1 MNKIESLSTEGRNPN
16 SMNLDQV
23 STLEMVKIMN
33 NEDAKVAAGI
43 TTVLPQIATAIDRAA
58 ERFTAGGR
66 IIYIGAG
73 TSGRLGLLD
82 GVELTPTYSV
92 PSTRAFG
99 IIAGGDEAVYKAI
112 EGAEDSRELGLADIK
127 AVELTPQDILIG
139 LSASGRTPYVLAALE
154 YAKKVGALTI
164 SVSANPNSEM
174 ATVADVGIDV
184 AVGPE
189 VITGSTRMKSGT
201 AQKMVLNMISSGIMV
216 KTGKVY
222 QNLMINVQATNE
234 KLVNRGIRIVSQA
247 TGVSFEEAE
256 KVFYE
261 SGERVNV
268 AILMLELNVSSIEA
282 KKLLK
287 EKDGN
292 IANVIRESK

>member
-43 TTVLPQIATAIDRAA
+43 EAVLPEIARAIDLAA
-58 ERFTAGGR
+58 ERFAAGGR

-92 PSTRAFG
+92 SSTRAFG
-99 IIAGGDEAVYKAI
+99 IIAGGAEAVYKAI

-127 AVELTPQDILIG
+127 AVELMPQDILIG
-139 LSASGRTPYVLAALE
+139 LSASGRTPYVLSALE
-154 YAKKVGALTI
+154 YAKKLGTLTI

-216 KTGKVY
+216 RTGKVY

-268 AILMLELNVSSIEA
+268 AILMLELNISSIEA

>member
-43 TTVLPQIATAIDRAA
+43 ATVLPQIATAIDRAA
-58 ERFTAGGR
+58 ERFAAGGR

>member
-43 TTVLPQIATAIDRAA
+43 ATVLPQIATAIDRAA

-127 AVELTPQDILIG
+127 AVEVTPQDILIG

-154 YAKKVGALTI
+154 YSKKVGALTI

>member
-43 TTVLPQIATAIDRAA
+43 ATVLPQIATAIDRAA

-164 SVSANPNSEM
+164 SVSANPNSEI

>member
-43 TTVLPQIATAIDRAA
+43 ATVLPQIATAIDRAA
-58 ERFTAGGR
+58 ERFAAGGR

-247 TGVSFEEAE
+247 TGVSFVEAE

>member
-1 MNKIESLSTEGRNPN
+1 LNKIESLSTEGRNPN

-43 TTVLPQIATAIDRAA
+43 ATVLPQIATAIDRAA
-58 ERFTAGGR
+58 ERFAAGGR

-82 GVELTPTYSV
+82 GVELKPTYSV

>member
-43 TTVLPQIATAIDRAA
+43 ATVLPQIATAIDRAA
-58 ERFTAGGR
+58 ERFMAGGR

-216 KTGKVY
+216 RTGKVY

-287 EKDGN
+287 ENDGN

>member
-1 MNKIESLSTEGRNPN
+1 LNKIESLSTEGRNPN

-43 TTVLPQIATAIDRAA
+43 ATVLPQIATAIDRAA

>member
-23 STLEMVKIMN
+23 STLEMVEIIN

-43 TTVLPQIATAIDRAA
+43 TVALPKIAKAIDLAA
-58 ERFTAGGR
+58 ERFAAGGR

-92 PSTRAFG
+92 PAERAFG
-99 IIAGGDEAVYKAI
+99 IIAGGAEAVYKAI

-174 ATVADVGIDV
+174 AAVADVGIDV

-216 KTGKVY
+216 RTGKVY

-261 SGERVNV
+261 AGERVNV
-268 AILMLELNVSSIEA
+268 AILMLELNISSTEA
-282 KKLLK
+282 KKLLE

>member
-23 STLEMVKIMN
+23 STLEMVEIIN

-43 TTVLPQIATAIDRAA
+43 TVALPKIAKAIDLAA
-58 ERFTAGGR
+58 ERFAAGGR

-92 PSTRAFG
+92 PAERAFG
-99 IIAGGDEAVYKAI
+99 IIAGGAEAVYKAI

-127 AVELTPQDILIG
+127 AVELMPQDILIG

-174 ATVADVGIDV
+174 AAVADVGIDV

-216 KTGKVY
+216 RTGKVY

-261 SGERVNV
+261 AGERVNV
-268 AILMLELNVSSIEA
+268 AILMLELNISSTEA
-282 KKLLK
+282 KKLLE

>member
-1 MNKIESLSTEGRNPN
+1 MNKIKSLSTEGRNPN

-43 TTVLPQIATAIDRAA
+43 ATVLPQIATAIDRAA
-58 ERFTAGGR
+58 ERFAAGGR

>member
-43 TTVLPQIATAIDRAA
+43 ATVLPQIATAIDRAA
-58 ERFTAGGR
+58 ERFAAGGR

-139 LSASGRTPYVLAALE
+139 
-154 YAKKVGALTI
+154 
-164 SVSANPNSEM
+164 
-174 ATVADVGIDV
+174 
-184 AVGPE
+184 
-189 VITGSTRMKSGT
+189 
-201 AQKMVLNMISSGIMV
+201 
-216 KTGKVY
+216 
-222 QNLMINVQATNE
+222 
-234 KLVNRGIRIVSQA
+234 
-247 TGVSFEEAE
+247 
-256 KVFYE
+256 
-261 SGERVNV
+261 
-268 AILMLELNVSSIEA
+268 
-282 KKLLK
+282 
-287 EKDGN
+287 
-292 IANVIRESK
+292 

>member
-1 MNKIESLSTEGRNPN
+1 MNKIENLSTEGRNPN

-43 TTVLPQIATAIDRAA
+43 AAVLPEIARAIDHAA
-58 ERFTAGGR
+58 ERFAAGGR

-92 PSTRAFG
+92 PATRAFG

-174 ATVADVGIDV
+174 AAVADVGIDV

>member
-43 TTVLPQIATAIDRAA
+43 ATVLPQIATAIDRAA

-174 ATVADVGIDV
+174 AAVADIGIDV

>member
-1 MNKIESLSTEGRNPN
+1 M
-16 SMNLDQV
+16 
-23 STLEMVKIMN
+23 
-33 NEDAKVAAGI
+33 
-43 TTVLPQIATAIDRAA
+43 
-58 ERFTAGGR
+58 
-66 IIYIGAG
+66 
-73 TSGRLGLLD
+73 
-82 GVELTPTYSV
+82 
-92 PSTRAFG
+92 
-99 IIAGGDEAVYKAI
+99 
-112 EGAEDSRELGLADIK
+112 
-127 AVELTPQDILIG
+127 
-139 LSASGRTPYVLAALE
+139 AALE

>member
-43 TTVLPQIATAIDRAA
+43 ATVLPQIATAIDRAA

-268 AILMLELNVSSIEA
+268 AILMLELNVSSIET

>member
-1 MNKIESLSTEGRNPN
+1 
-16 SMNLDQV
+16 MNLDQV

-43 TTVLPQIATAIDRAA
+43 ATVLPQIATAIDRAA

>member
-1 MNKIESLSTEGRNPN
+1 
-16 SMNLDQV
+16 MNLDQV

-43 TTVLPQIATAIDRAA
+43 STVLPEIAQAIDRAA
-58 ERFTAGGR
+58 ERFATGGR

-92 PSTRAFG
+92 PATRAFG

>member
-1 MNKIESLSTEGRNPN
+1 MNKIENLSTEGRNPN

-43 TTVLPQIATAIDRAA
+43 AAVLPEIARAIDHAA
-58 ERFTAGGR
+58 ERFAAGGR

-92 PSTRAFG
+92 PATRAFG

-112 EGAEDSRELGLADIK
+112 EGAEDSHELGLADIK
-127 AVELTPQDILIG
+127 AVKLTPQDILIG

-164 SVSANPNSEM
+164 SVSANRNSDM
-174 ATVADVGIDV
+174 AAVADIGIDV

>member
-43 TTVLPQIATAIDRAA
+43 STVLPEIAQAIDRAA
-58 ERFTAGGR
+58 ERFATGGR

-92 PSTRAFG
+92 PATRAFG

-216 KTGKVY
+216 RTGKVY

-268 AILMLELNVSSIEA
+268 AILMLELSISSDEA
-282 KKLLK
+282 KKLLE

>member
-1 MNKIESLSTEGRNPN
+1 
-16 SMNLDQV
+16 MNLDQV
-23 STLEMVKIMN
+23 STLEMVEIIN

-43 TTVLPQIATAIDRAA
+43 TVALPKIAKAIDLAA
-58 ERFTAGGR
+58 ERFAAGGR

-92 PSTRAFG
+92 PAERAFG
-99 IIAGGDEAVYKAI
+99 IIAGGAEAVYKAI

-174 ATVADVGIDV
+174 AAVADVGIDV

-216 KTGKVY
+216 RTGKVY

-261 SGERVNV
+261 AGERVNV
-268 AILMLELNVSSIEA
+268 AILMLELNISSTEA
-282 KKLLK
+282 KKLLE

>member
-43 TTVLPQIATAIDRAA
+43 STVLPEIAQAIDRAA
-58 ERFTAGGR
+58 ERFATGGR

-92 PSTRAFG
+92 PATRAFG

-154 YAKKVGALTI
+154 YGKKVGA
-164 SVSANPNSEM
+164 PNSEM

-216 KTGKVY
+216 RTGKVY

-268 AILMLELNVSSIEA
+268 AILMLELSISSDEA
-282 KKLLK
+282 KKLLE

>member
-23 STLEMVKIMN
+23 STLEMVEIIN

-43 TTVLPQIATAIDRAA
+43 TVALPKIAKAIDLAA
-58 ERFTAGGR
+58 ERFAAGGR

-92 PSTRAFG
+92 PAERAFG
-99 IIAGGDEAVYKAI
+99 IIAGGAEAVYKAI

-174 ATVADVGIDV
+174 AAVADVGIDV

-261 SGERVNV
+261 AGERVNV
-268 AILMLELNVSSIEA
+268 AILMLELNISSTEA
-282 KKLLK
+282 KKLLE

>member
-43 TTVLPQIATAIDRAA
+43 ATVLPQIATAIDRAA

>member
-1 MNKIESLSTEGRNPN
+1 LNKIESLSTEGRNPN

-43 TTVLPQIATAIDRAA
+43 ATVLPQIATAIDRAA
-58 ERFTAGGR
+58 ERFAAGGR

>member
-43 TTVLPQIATAIDRAA
+43 ATVLPQIATAIDRAA
-58 ERFTAGGR
+58 ERFAAGGR
-66 IIYIGAG
+66 IIYIGSG

>member
-33 NEDAKVAAGI
+33 NEDAKVAA
-43 TTVLPQIATAIDRAA
+43 
-58 ERFTAGGR
+58 GR

-154 YAKKVGALTI
+154 YVKKVGALTI

>member
-43 TTVLPQIATAIDRAA
+43 STVLPEIAQAIDRAA
-58 ERFTAGGR
+58 ERFATGGR

-92 PSTRAFG
+92 PATRAFG

-154 YAKKVGALTI
+154 YGKKVGALTI

-216 KTGKVY
+216 RTGKVY

-247 TGVSFEEAE
+247 TGVSFEEAD

-268 AILMLELNVSSIEA
+268 AILMLELSISSDEA
-282 KKLLK
+282 KKLLE

>member
-43 TTVLPQIATAIDRAA
+43 ATVLPQIATAIDRAA
-58 ERFTAGGR
+58 ERFAAGGR

-127 AVELTPQDILIG
+127 AVELTSQDILIG

>member
-1 MNKIESLSTEGRNPN
+1 
-16 SMNLDQV
+16 MNLDQV

-43 TTVLPQIATAIDRAA
+43 ATVLPQIATAIDRAA
-58 ERFTAGGR
+58 ERFAAGGR

-82 GVELTPTYSV
+82 GVELKPTYSV

>member
-43 TTVLPQIATAIDRAA
+43 ATVLPQIATAIDRAA
-58 ERFTAGGR
+58 ERFMAGGR